1 MRATPHFPETA
12 MIITKLLV
20 CAGLG
25 AAFSAGVVI
34 FPSEPQDKAPKP
46 VEFQRPAVDLDRV
59 AIALSK

>member
-1 MRATPHFPETA
+1 

>member
-1 MRATPHFPETA
+1 
-12 MIITKLLV
+12 MILTKLLV

-34 FPSEPQDKAPKP
+34 FPSEPEGAPKP
-46 VEFQRPAVDLDRV
+46 AEFHRPVVDLGSV